1 MTVSGVCAQPK
12 YSMPGVLTLF
22 WQTPKNT
29 TTPPETPKPGT
40 KGSKS
45 TAALDGGDL
54 LCLWYRTVSDIDLRP
69 VQAIK
74 LRGEASLG
82 SKSRKWWTITAILA
96 GVSCMFCGVASMHSC
111 YSWAEV
117 TPQMAFQ
124 SAPLSHVEMVSKR
137 LFTPKPRNIQL
148 YKQQN
153 KRHHNKQQHKPQT
166 SAAGHNGE
174 KTQTA

>member
-12 YSMPGVLTLF
+12 YSIPGVLTLF

-111 YSWAEV
+111 CSWAEV

-124 SAPLSHVEMVSKR
+124 SAPLSHVEMENGSS
-137 LFTPKPRNIQL
+137 P
-148 YKQQN
+148 QN
-153 KRHHNKQQHKPQT
+153 QETYNSTSNKTKDITTNNKPQT